1 MSADAPTDSNR
12 HPSLTTKQVDQRGA
26 CTASFAAIPEDDVDE
41 LIVLL
46 ARYCAESLFRAQFP
60 GKIVTDDP

>member
-1 MSADAPTDSNR
+1 LTADASTDSNR
-12 HPSLTTKQVDQRGA
+12 HRSLTTTQVDQRGA

-41 LIVLL
+41 LIILL

-60 GKIVTDDP
+60 CDTVTDDP

>member
-1 MSADAPTDSNR
+1 MNADAPTDSILN
-12 HPSLTTKQVDQRGA
+12 PSFSTKQVDQRGA
-26 CTASFAAIPEDDVDE
+26 CTASFAVIAEDDVDE

-60 GKIVTDDP
+60 GEIVTDDP

>member
-1 MSADAPTDSNR
+1 MSADAPTDSILN
-12 HPSLTTKQVDQRGA
+12 PSVTTKQVDQRGA
-26 CTASFAAIPEDDVDE
+26 CTASIAAISEDDVDE

-60 GKIVTDDP
+60 GEIVTDDP

>member
-1 MSADAPTDSNR
+1 MSADAPTDS
-12 HPSLTTKQVDQRGA
+12 SLNPAVTMKQVDQRGA
-26 CTASFAAIPEDDVDE
+26 CTTSFAAISEDDVDA

-60 GKIVTDDP
+60 GEIVTDDP

>member
-1 MSADAPTDSNR
+1 LSADAPTDSTL
-12 HPSLTTKQVDQRGA
+12 HPSVTAKQVDERSA
-26 CTASFAAIPEDDVDE
+26 CTASFAAVSEDDIDV

-60 GKIVTDDP
+60 GEIVTDDP

>member
-1 MSADAPTDSNR
+1 LSADASTDATL
-12 HPSLTTKQVDQRGA
+12 HPSVTTKQVGQRGA
-26 CTASFAAIPEDDVDE
+26 CTASFAAISEDDVDE

-60 GKIVTDDP
+60 GEIVTDDP